1 MKTYRNAIAT
11 ILTLAFVTT
20 FAGLAAAQGHGM
32 MGGGMQHGAMG
43 GMTPEKQAVMQ
54 KLHADYDAATADLR
68 KQLFAKESELNAELY
83 AEKPNEKNVEALTN
97 DINALNAKIFAERV
111 KMHKAMAKEGI
122 MPMGGK
128 GMMGGKG
135 GCPMMG
141 DGMNHGKMG
150 GGMQHGMMGGMKHDM
165 PGNGTAGQAPVDHSA
180 HGAPAQQ

>member
-11 ILTLAFVTT
+11 ILTLAFITA

-32 MGGGMQHGAMG
+32 KGGMQHGTMG

-83 AEKPNEKNVEALTN
+83 GENTDEKKVEALTN
-97 DINALNAKIFAERV
+97 DLNALNAKIFAERI
-111 KMHKAMAKEGI
+111 KMHKAMAKEGF

-135 GCPMMG
+135 DCPM
-141 DGMNHGKMG
+141 MG
-150 GGMQHGMMGGMKHDM
+150 GGMQHGMMGGGMMGGMKQDM
-165 PGNGTAGQAPVDHSA
+165 PGNGTPGQAPVDHST
-180 HGAPAQQ
+180 HGTPAQQ

>member
-1 MKTYRNAIAT
+1 MKTYRNTIAT
-11 ILTLAFVTT
+11 ILTLAFVTA

-32 MGGGMQHGAMG
+32 KGGMQHGTMG

-83 AEKPNEKNVEALTN
+83 GERTDEKKVEALTN
-97 DINALNAKIFAERV
+97 DINALNAKIFAERIR
-111 KMHKAMAKEGI
+111 MHKVMAKEGI

-128 GMMGGKG
+128 GMMGGMG
-135 GCPMMG
+135 DCPMMG
-141 DGMNHGKMG
+141 GGMNHGKMG
-150 GGMQHGMMGGMKHDM
+150 GGMQHGMMGGMMHGM

-180 HGAPAQQ
+180 HGTPAQQ